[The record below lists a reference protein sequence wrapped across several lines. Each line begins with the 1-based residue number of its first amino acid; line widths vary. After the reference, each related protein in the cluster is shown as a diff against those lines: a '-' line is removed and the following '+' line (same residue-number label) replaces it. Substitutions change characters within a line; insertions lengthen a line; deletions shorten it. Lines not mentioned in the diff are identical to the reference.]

1 MASSFDNS
9 DLEWQLGGYFLAA
22 ISVVRL
28 PDTALGQ
35 QRP

>member
-1 MASSFDNS
+1 MATDNG
-9 DLEWQLGGYFLAA
+9 DLEWRPRGHSLAA